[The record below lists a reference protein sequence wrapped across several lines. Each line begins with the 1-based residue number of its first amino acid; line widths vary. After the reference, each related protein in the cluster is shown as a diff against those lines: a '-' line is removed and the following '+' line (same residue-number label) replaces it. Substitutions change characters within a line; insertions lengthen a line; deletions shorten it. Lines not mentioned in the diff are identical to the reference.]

1 MSLELTISIPV
12 APEPEYAAKLRRLRE
27 GTLVVGEK
35 PVLRVE
41 VFDSH
46 DGYGIVGEDMMAG
59 RSISISPNQDF
70 QARLLYLPGGG
81 KPDFPMYVYT
91 HERNEG
97 RVHIAWVLADGSERG
112 VNLLP
117 GRTFD
122 LRDVWADGWIIEAT
136 QQKEP

>member
-1 MSLELTISIPV
+1 MSLDLTIFIPV
-12 APEPEYAAKLRRLRE
+12 APEPEYAARLRRLQGGPPSISVPE
-27 GTLVVGEK
+27 

-46 DGYGIVGEDMMAG
+46 DGYGIVGEDMVPG
-59 RSISISPNQDF
+59 RSISISPDRDY
-70 QARLLYLPGGG
+70 QARMLYLPGGE
-81 KPDFPMYVYT
+81 KPDYPMYVYA

-136 QQKEP
+136 Q